1 MHFSTQSRTLKPKI
15 IVDKDMTG
23 TKMQGVYSS
32 IKDAINAS
40 EPSIIKIAS
49 NLYDE

>member
-1 MHFSTQSRTLKPKI
+1 MTNKPKV
-15 IVDKDMTG
+15 IVDKEMTG
-23 TKMQGVYSS
+23 TKMPGVYSS
-32 IKDAINAS
+32 IKDAINAG